1 VVNSVAINP
10 YKVAAPF
17 RQFFRRRRFRGFFP
31 RYDNCRTIVDVGG
44 DHSLWTQVLGRTEG
58 VTIVNVWFPE
68 VSQGFRYILGDGCQ
82 LPIGDKSVDLA
93 FSNSAIEHV
102 GDFERQRRFAAEL
115 MRIGKTIYCQT
126 PCRLFPVDPH
136 LGTPFVHW
144 LPRRC
149 LTSKFLRYFTLNGWL
164 VRKGYEYDVTW
175 LSRNQLQAIFPGC
188 DIKTERFLGLPKS
201 FIITSPS

>member
-17 RQFFRRRRFRGFFP
+17 RQFFRRRRFR
-31 RYDNCRTIVDVGG
+31 
-44 DHSLWTQVLGRTEG
+44 G